1 MHETYFSC
9 PYTPQQN
16 SVVERKH
23 QYLLNVARAL
33 LFHSNIPLI
42 YWPDSVMTDAFLIN
56 RIPSPLL
63 GNKSPFEMMLHKPHD
78 YSMLRLFGSLCYVS
92 TLLAHRNK
100 FSARARPC
108 AFLGI
113 LAVTKVIKS

>member
-1 MHETYFSC
+1 M
-9 PYTPQQN
+9 
-16 SVVERKH
+16 
-23 QYLLNVARAL
+23 
-33 LFHSNIPLI
+33 I